1 MTDRHTAPQPGATP
15 QETPRETPSADG
27 LRLEHRGAIAVL
39 TIDNPPANT
48 WHEGSLKALAD
59 HLDALAAEPQP
70 PALVI
75 TGAGDK
81 FFSAGA
87 DLKRFT
93 EGKATALEMAT
104 RFGRAF
110 ETLSAYPGVTIAA
123 INGYAMGGGLEC
135 ALACD
140 IRIAERQAQLAL
152 PEAKVGLLPC
162 AGGTQHLP
170 WLVGEGWAKRMILCG
185 ERIDAER
192 ALTIGLVE
200 ELVDAGQAFA
210 SALELAERSTGQSPQ
225 ALDRCKRLIMNAR
238 DHGLPHG
245 YRMERE
251 LFMELFDTAAPGEGI
266 GAFLDKRPPR
276 WREDPTPGAGDD
288 SRDGDQA

>member
-1 MTDRHTAPQPGATP
+1 MTNTASVDHEG
-15 QETPRETPSADG
+15 DG
-27 LRLEHRGAIAVL
+27 LRVERRGAIAL
-39 TIDNPPANT
+39 LIIDNPPANT
-48 WHEGSLKALAD
+48 WHEKS
-59 HLDALAAEPQP
+59 LAALERHIGTLNADRKIH
-70 PALVI
+70 ALVI
-75 TGAGDK
+75 VGAGEK

-87 DLKRFT
+87 DLKRFA
-93 EGKATALEMAT
+93 EGGKSTALDMAT

-110 ETLSAYPGVTIAA
+110 EALSAFHGVSIAA

-140 IRIAERQAQLAL
+140 IRIAERQVQLAL

-170 WLVGEGWAKRMILCG
+170 WLIGEGWAKRMILCG

-200 ELVDAGQAFA
+200 DVVDTGM
-210 SALELAERSTGQSPQ
+210 ALETALGLAEQSTQQSPD

-238 DHGLPHG
+238 DHGLPNG

-251 LFMELFDTAAPGEGI
+251 LFLELFDTDAPSEGI
-266 GAFLDKRPPR
+266 GAFLDKRSPQWQRP
-276 WREDPTPGAGDD
+276 E
-288 SRDGDQA
+288 SS